1 MTDTERFFCSD
12 AARSRGDALA
22 GTAPH
27 GTVWIL
33 IEYREGWPVNG
44 FQGLDLDPRTKTLV
58 SNAAQRAR
66 ARILLIRRPGRR
78 HCDGANR
85 WAVLRRE
92 TDGALLQHWGT
103 WQRDE
108 HLAHVVPALTTRGTT
123 DLPPVILVCAHGLH
137 DTCCAVRGIPVGR
150 TLSGLWPDMVWECS
164 HVGGD
169 RFAANIV
176 VVPDG
181 VYYGGL
187 DAQTAITV
195 IEDHMADRI
204 RADHLRGYTTL
215 FPPQQAAIS
224 AVLRRFGPAGRD
236 DYTIAESVRHGRG
249 WHIRVKSRSPRTPA
263 LEVEVMPH
271 LTPPRQLTC
280 RGPADSSAVRYEV
293 TSMRRL
299 GRDGAEPGS

>member
-1 MTDTERFFCSD
+1 MTATERFLCAD
-12 AARSRGDALA
+12 AARTRGDPMA

-33 IEYREGWPVNG
+33 IEYRQGWPVNG
-44 FQGLDLDPRTKTLV
+44 FDGLDLDPQTKALV
-58 SNAAQRAR
+58 IEAAHQAQ

-78 HCDGANR
+78 HSDGDNR
-85 WAVLRRE
+85 WAVLSHDQGG
-92 TDGALLQHWGT
+92 TLLQRWGT
-103 WQRDE
+103 WRRDE
-108 HLAHVVPALTTRGTT
+108 DLAHIVPALKARGTN
-123 DLPPVILVCAHGLH
+123 DLGPVILVCAHGLH
-137 DTCCAVRGIPVGR
+137 DTCCAVRGLPTGR
-150 TLSGLWPDMVWECS
+150 ALSRLWPDLVWECS

-187 DAQTAITV
+187 DAQSAVTV

-215 FPPQQAAIS
+215 FPPQQAAVI
-224 AVLRRFGPAGRD
+224 AVLRRFGPAGRN
-236 DYTIAESVRHGRG
+236 DYTIGETVRHDSG
-249 WHIRVKSRSPRTPA
+249 WHIKVTGRPPH
-263 LEVEVMPH
+263 LPELDVEVVPR

-293 TSMRRL
+293 TSIRTPSR
-299 GRDGAEPGS
+299 